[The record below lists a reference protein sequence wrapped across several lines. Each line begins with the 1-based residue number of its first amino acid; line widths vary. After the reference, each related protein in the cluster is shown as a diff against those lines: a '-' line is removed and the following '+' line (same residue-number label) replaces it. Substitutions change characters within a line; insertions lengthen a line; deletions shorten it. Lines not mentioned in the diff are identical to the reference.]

1 MTKRR
6 DLILVIRVYY
16 SSYFQRFFLLSEREF
31 LLLVETS
38 CCCVFY
44 RSSAMYYT
52 LFSCVR
58 VADIPRVTRPLL
70 LESNPRVVKSN
81 TTKKQTNKQQFGC
94 FVFLTGKRGD
104 LFRDLMY
111 SQHNLIIQQWRV
123 KLLLYA
129 VGRLLYYINRT
140 GFYPRR
146 YYDTNT

>member
-38 CCCVFY
+38 CCVFY

-70 LESNPRVVKSN
+70 LQSNPRVVKSN
-81 TTKKQTNKQQFGC
+81 ATEKQTKNNLVVC
-94 FVFLTGKRGD
+94 LFLTGRGG
-104 LFRDLMY
+104 L
-111 SQHNLIIQQWRV
+111 V
-123 KLLLYA
+123 P
-129 VGRLLYYINRT
+129 RL
-140 GFYPRR
+140 
-146 YYDTNT
+146 DV

>member
-1 MTKRR
+1 MTNRR

-16 SSYFQRFFLLSEREF
+16 YSSYFQRFFLVEREREF

-38 CCCVFY
+38 CCVFY

-81 TTKKQTNKQQFGC
+81 ATEKQTKNNLVVC
-94 FVFLTGKRGD
+94 LFLTGRGG
-104 LFRDLMY
+104 L
-111 SQHNLIIQQWRV
+111 V
-123 KLLLYA
+123 P
-129 VGRLLYYINRT
+129 RL
-140 GFYPRR
+140 
-146 YYDTNT
+146 DV